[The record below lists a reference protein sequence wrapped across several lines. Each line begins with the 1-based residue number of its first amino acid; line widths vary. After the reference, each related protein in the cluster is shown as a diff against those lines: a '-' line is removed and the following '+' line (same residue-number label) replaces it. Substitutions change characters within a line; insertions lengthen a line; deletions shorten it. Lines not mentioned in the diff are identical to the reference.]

1 MPSREGDST
10 RGRRSLGLA
19 SSLVQCVVQREKAPR
34 RWRKKWRRE
43 PGQLHSP
50 LQQEPGSIFSSWG
63 VADGNEGR
71 AQQVINALSVF
82 LPMFCR
88 SGASQEESKAG
99 GECCDL
105 QLSCVYMLTPLLL
118 SATRTL
124 RIFQFSVCHYIFS
137 FIKLPIWFFVS
148 SSCLSCIFTLPVSLY
163 ITTLLSCYRSVFK

>member
-1 MPSREGDST
+1 M
-10 RGRRSLGLA
+10 
-19 SSLVQCVVQREKAPR
+19 QYVVQREKATR
-34 RWRKKWRRE
+34 RWRKKWWRE

-63 VADGNEGR
+63 VADEGR

-105 QLSCVYMLTPLLL
+105 QLSCVYMLTLLLL
-118 SATRTL
+118 SATRTVATFFL
-124 RIFQFSVCHYIFS
+124 SSNCPFDSSFLPHAFLASLFSLFLFTSPHSCHATILCSSKHILCRIVCNS
-137 FIKLPIWFFVS
+137 DQ
-148 SSCLSCIFTLPVSLY
+148 
-163 ITTLLSCYRSVFK
+163 LLGRTNSHS

>member
-1 MPSREGDST
+1 M
-10 RGRRSLGLA
+10 
-19 SSLVQCVVQREKAPR
+19 QYVVQREKATR

-50 LQQEPGSIFSSWG
+50 LQQEPGSIVSSWG

-105 QLSCVYMLTPLLL
+105 QLSCVYMLTLLLL

-124 RIFQFSVCHYIFS
+124 RIFQFSCCHY
-137 FIKLPIWFFVS
+137 FFFHQTAHLILCFFLMPFLHLAS
-148 SSCLSCIFTLPVSLY
+148 LPVSLY
-163 ITTLLSCYRSVFK
+163 ITTLLSCYHSVFK